1 MTQPT
6 PPAYRLCVSLAQPG
20 LDELL
25 SAAAQAA
32 PLADVLEIRLDAL
45 AAEAATTAV
54 QRLTTELA
62 TPLLFTNRPRWE
74 GGACDA
80 AEERRLAVLL
90 AALEA
95 GAAYVDIE
103 LRAGAQA
110 HRQLLAAARQCR
122 ATASD
127 PAAGRKVA
135 ATAAGPGQIIVSWHD
150 FNTTPE
156 SAELA
161 EIVRRQ
167 QASGATIGKLVTM
180 AHSPRQVRRL
190 LNLLELAEDLDFP
203 LIAFCMGAAGQI
215 SRLAT
220 CHLGGY
226 MTYAAAGG
234 GQATAPGQLPA
245 ARLRQIEQLLT
256 ASAG

>member
-6 PPAYRLCVSLAQPG
+6 PPTYRLCVSLAQPG
-20 LDELL
+20 LEELL

-45 AAEAATTAV
+45 AAESATMAV
-54 QRLTTELA
+54 KRLTTELA
-62 TPLLFTNRPRWE
+62 GPLLFTNRPRWE
-74 GGACDA
+74 GGAGDVP
-80 AEERRLAVLL
+80 EERRLEPLL

-103 LRAGAQA
+103 LRAGARA
-110 HRQLLAAARQCR
+110 HRQLLAAADRCR
-122 ATASD
+122 TAASD
-127 PAAGRKVA
+127 AADPGRETTAIPARS
-135 ATAAGPGQIIVSWHD
+135 GQLIVSWHD
-150 FNTTPE
+150 FDTTPE
-156 SAELA
+156 STELA

-167 QASGATIGKLVTM
+167 QDSGAAIGKLVTM
-180 AHSPRQVRRL
+180 AHTPGQVRRV
-190 LNLLELAEDLDFP
+190 LNLLEVAEDLNFP
-203 LIAFCMGAAGQI
+203 LIAFSMGTAGLI

-226 MTYAAAGG
+226 MTYAAAGD

-245 ARLRQIEQLLT
+245 VRLRQIEQLLT
-256 ASAG
+256 ASK